1 MLNKKELAKELNI
14 SESMVNKLIA
24 QGLPHIKVGSAVRF
38 NLNEVINWLKERKK

>member
-24 QGLPHIKVGSAVRF
+24 KGLPHIKVGSAVRF
-38 NLNEVINWLKERKK
+38 NLDEVIKWLKERGK